1 MSSNSQ
7 SRVIIGLCM
16 DKERD
21 EELLNFLSSRK
32 NKSEFIRNLLY
43 ENLENFKNRDDSFTS
58 NSNALLSDISITLRN
73 ILFTLSNSNFSSNR
87 SFTQDTSQSLYENNV
102 VRNTGAIEE
111 EANTEV
117 QSEDDLILG
126 AVADSFNG
134 F

>member
-43 ENLENFKNRDDSFTS
+43 ENLENFKNRDDSFNS
-58 NSNALLSDISITLRN
+58 SSNALLTDISVTLRN

-87 SFTQDTSQSLYENNV
+87 SFPQDNSQSLYENNV
-102 VRNTGAIEE
+102 SRSTAIKEE
-111 EANTEV
+111 ELDTEV